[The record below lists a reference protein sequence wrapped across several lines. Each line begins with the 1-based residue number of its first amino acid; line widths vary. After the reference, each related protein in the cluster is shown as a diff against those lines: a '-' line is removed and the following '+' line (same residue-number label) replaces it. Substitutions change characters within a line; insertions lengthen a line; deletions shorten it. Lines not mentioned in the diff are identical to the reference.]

1 VPVRSKRQIDRALR
15 KKGFDRRHSHHVF
28 YWLTVDGKTSEVF
41 TRMSQGRGEVG
52 SALIARMARQCRL
65 STNEFLSLVD
75 CPMTGNAYVE
85 RLEAGG
91 YIVR

>member
-1 VPVRSKRQIDRALR
+1 
-15 KKGFDRRHSHHVF
+15 
-28 YWLTVDGKTSEVF
+28 
-41 TRMSQGRGEVG
+41 MSQGRGEVG